1 MRGLARPGPGISSA
15 AAQDRRASEGADSSK
30 TRFHRQMIS
39 IAAAIT
45 IPVTNAVK
53 QEKSSR
59 SFRTLLMAASRAGR
73 GLFLERCAHLYR
85 GGKVIYWDFGTRVLS
100 FRLAGAQGQMINA
113 SSSMMPIPIT
123 STASATGS

>member
-1 MRGLARPGPGISSA
+1 
-15 AAQDRRASEGADSSK
+15 
-30 TRFHRQMIS
+30 
-39 IAAAIT
+39 
-45 IPVTNAVK
+45 
-53 QEKSSR
+53 
-59 SFRTLLMAASRAGR
+59 MAASRAGR